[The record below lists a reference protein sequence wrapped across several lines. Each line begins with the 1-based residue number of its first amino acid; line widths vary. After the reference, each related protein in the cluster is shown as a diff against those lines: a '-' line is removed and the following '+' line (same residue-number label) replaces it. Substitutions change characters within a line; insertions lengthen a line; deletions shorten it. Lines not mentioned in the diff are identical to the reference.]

1 MAEDDIKINFTANTD
16 SAVNNIEKLSQA
28 LSTLRDSQKGGFSQL
43 QKAATGLNEVAAA
56 AAKINSSVPS
66 NLTAL
71 ASAITTLKNSSSGGS
86 FQKTATGVSAL
97 MKALQKATVANPAS
111 MTRVSTALR
120 SLSGIKISNS
130 SFKGLEKLPSIIK
143 QFDGLNFSSFQAQV
157 TKLTSSLSPLA
168 AQIEK
173 LAIAWKQ
180 LPSSLRSTAAAART
194 VTSANKSLSTSTTKL
209 TSSVRS
215 ANGVFSSM
223 KALLGTG
230 MLVTALYKIRDAM
243 ADSITKVNEYVESM
257 NLAQTV
263 MGGTEFTKMAGNL
276 SGIEYQSDY
285 NIQTGEGNGF
295 WTQAQEL
302 MGIDSAEAIKY
313 QAVFE
318 DVITGMGVARS
329 QAEKMSQQL
338 TQLGYDISSFNNI
351 SVSEAMQKIQSGVS
365 GELEPM
371 RRIGYDLS
379 VARLQQDAY
388 KMSLDQ
394 SVSSMTQAEKVQL
407 RYYEMITQIT
417 EAHGDLAR
425 TLNSP
430 ANQIRILQAQMVILA
445 RNVGALLLP
454 ALNAIVPVL
463 TAIVKLA
470 QEAVISIA
478 ALFNVDLSDYFA
490 DLSTVDYSSML
501 SDTDDAVDSVE
512 SVTDA
517 LSDATDT
524 ANGATAAIEEYKN
537 TVMGFDELN
546 KLNDVTERAAS
557 TPTASAST
565 GATATPD
572 TSGSGGLDLSDLGY
586 NFFEGLVESN
596 VAKALD
602 AVRDKLKTLL
612 PIIAGVGAGFLAW
625 KIGSA
630 LLNGLPKINKLLKT
644 MSVMTSPIGTLAS
657 NVLKFTGAL
666 GAGTILAAAAAVAV
680 LVTHFTN
687 LFINS
692 EKFRDGLSALRAIID
707 VNVSAVSAFA
717 SGLSSVLGPAFSVI
731 GDAAYQVLSVLA
743 QIPGIGLPFGLIKS
757 FIDLIGNLGG
767 AFEAVQ
773 KIFGAL
779 VDFFD
784 LGWSDIMMVGTGAAL
799 ILTGH
804 PVLGGIVLALEA
816 VSVAVRGMG
825 SVFENIFGT
834 ITEKV
839 DPLKDVSDETA
850 EAFGNS
856 LDTMQEAITEIDAI
870 DFADAVVS
878 QDDVDSI
885 SSKITDIKDTILNNL
900 DAKRNEELANMDF
913 LEGYLSEE
921 KIQEG
926 KDKINELYDGLEE
939 SATTGSARITEIMAN
954 ASAEER
960 TLTDEEAA
968 EIKRIRSE
976 MQQVLIESSGA
987 TEEEMKSISDA
998 MANNET
1004 AAAKD
1009 AASQVIQT
1017 AIQKRDETVRAAWDE
1032 YDATMSAANGML
1044 ESGVITKDEY
1054 DAIAEKA
1061 KATAEETQ
1069 RQANEAYYGEN
1080 GVVAKTKAGLG
1091 ECSNEIDYETG
1102 EQKEQWEVWADD
1114 IKTTVGDAWDTAKTK
1129 VGETLG
1135 TMKSDFDTWCEE
1147 TGKKWDDYVEND
1159 FNPTMEKLK
1168 GIADGVGG
1176 AIGGFLSDP
1185 VGSIKSAWGQISDW
1199 FYWNIGK
1206 PIEDTFKG
1214 IANTVI
1220 DALNWMIDGLN
1231 NIHIDMP
1238 DFVKDT
1244 FGVSSIG
1251 FSIPRLQRFAQGGF
1265 VNEGQLFIANE
1276 AGAEMVGSMDGKT
1289 AVANNEQITNG
1300 IRAAVV
1306 EGIVA
1311 TLPSI
1316 LSSTTTQNGNGDVVL
1331 MMDGKEVARAVNKA
1345 NQTFVRR
1352 GTVMAGA

>member
-318 DVITGMGVARS
+318 DIITGMGVARS

-470 QEAVISIA
+470 QEAVISLA
-478 ALFNVDLSDYFA
+478 AIFGVDLKDYFA

-501 SDTDDAVDSVE
+501 SDTDDATDSTADSLDDVAD
-512 SVTDA
+512 SA
-517 LSDATDT
+517 QSATE
-524 ANGATAAIEEYKN
+524 AVEEYKN

-546 KLNDVTERAAS
+546 KLNAPTITSAS
-557 TPTASAST
+557 TPSSSGTSSPGTNVGDT
-565 GATATPD
+565 G
-572 TSGSGGLDLSDLGY
+572 SGLDLSDLGY
-586 NFFEGLVESN
+586 DFFDGLAVSNVTEALNNLKEHLSDILFWVGLVGS
-596 VAKALD
+596 ALLGLKIGQSLITD
-602 AVRDKLKTLL
+602 TMSLKDKLKTVFGVVLIAVGAFITLYSAADAVINGLNWQNLL
-612 PIIAGVGAGFLAW
+612 GMVAGIGTAIAGAAMAFGVQGAAIAAIIGGLVLAVVGFYDAINNGISWENLTAMIAGVGLVAAGVFELFDKKAAGAVLL
-625 KIGSA
+625 IGGIIVAFTSMYDA
-630 LLNGLPKINKLLKT
+630 VTNGLDWENL
-644 MSVMTSPIGTLAS
+644 
-657 NVLKFTGAL
+657 TGIVTGVATAIA
-666 GAGTILAAAAAVAV
+666 GA
-680 LVTHFTN
+680 FM
-687 LFINS
+687 
-692 EKFRDGLSALRAIID
+692 
-707 VNVSAVSAFA
+707 
-717 SGLSSVLGPAFSVI
+717 VLGPEGAAFVALIGGVTLIVTAVTDMYDSIVNGEPIATEACAALAAGILLIGAAISVLTMNPMGLLIAAIVAAVVVI
-731 GDAAYQVLSVLA
+731 GTTIYNHWDEICQWASGIAEFWGGVIEDVRTFIEGGIQTCVDNFWSTIDDIRTFWEGVAAWFDENVVQPV
-743 QIPGIGLPFGLIKS
+743 
-757 FIDLIGNLGG
+757 GG
-767 AFEAVQ
+767 AFQAIGDKAAEIWQGIQDVWNGVCDWFSTNVGQPLQELFNNPTAV
-773 KIFGAL
+773 
-779 VDFFD
+779 
-784 LGWSDIMMVGTGAAL
+784 W
-799 ILTGH
+799 
-804 PVLGGIVLALEA
+804 
-816 VSVAVRGMG
+816 
-825 SVFENIFGT
+825 
-834 ITEKV
+834 
-839 DPLKDVSDETA
+839 
-850 EAFGNS
+850 
-856 LDTMQEAITEIDAI
+856 
-870 DFADAVVS
+870 
-878 QDDVDSI
+878 DSI
-885 SSKITDIKDTILNNL
+885 SGAASDAWQGVQDAWNGASSWFDENVGTPVGDTFDGLKETVSGAFE
-900 DAKRNEELANMDF
+900 DAKTNVQNGWDTVSGWFDANVLDPMVNNF
-913 LEGYLSEE
+913 AG
-921 KIQEG
+921 G
-926 KDKINELYDGLEE
+926 DG
-939 SATTGSARITEIMAN
+939 AC
-954 ASAEER
+954 
-960 TLTDEEAA
+960 LT
-968 EIKRIRSE
+968 I
-976 MQQVLIESSGA
+976 SGA
-987 TEEEMKSISDA
+987 FEK
-998 MANNET
+998 
-1004 AAAKD
+1004 AKD
-1009 AASQVIQT
+1009 AVT
-1017 AIQKRDETVRAAWDE
+1017 
-1032 YDATMSAANGML
+1032 
-1044 ESGVITKDEY
+1044 
-1054 DAIAEKA
+1054 
-1061 KATAEETQ
+1061 
-1069 RQANEAYYGEN
+1069 
-1080 GVVAKTKAGLG
+1080 
-1091 ECSNEIDYETG
+1091 
-1102 EQKEQWEVWADD
+1102 
-1114 IKTTVGDAWDTAKTK
+1114 
-1129 VGETLG
+1129 
-1135 TMKSDFDTWCEE
+1135 
-1147 TGKKWDDYVEND
+1147 
-1159 FNPTMEKLK
+1159 
-1168 GIADGVGG
+1168 
-1176 AIGGFLSDP
+1176 
-1185 VGSIKSAWGQISDW
+1185 SAWGQISDW

-1289 AVANNEQITNG
+1289 AVANNEQITDG

-1306 EGIVA
+1306 EGIVSV
-1311 TLPSI
+1311 LPSI
-1316 LSSTTTQNGNGDVVL
+1316 LSSTTPQNGNGDVVL